1 MTENAKPGSIVDTTD
16 CFEAIS
22 TFKST
27 KNFLFL
33 IILLT
38 LLTLQAT
45 FWMNRFGCIDK
56 GSCQGD
62 DCASQ
67 SCQLLPQ
74 QDENADDA
82 TESLTPLPAET
93 VTDPVHQADDI
104 DENKIVEQ
112 AQQQIEQ
119 GAVQPDPEAE
129 TQPAQP
135 ETVAPESSISK
146 VELLKKLK
154 PKICCITLVIKLCN
168 CLLIFA
174 SVLYSLILLMSIKV
188 SITGRMGGITHISKA
203 FIFSL
208 YAIIFMLPWQ
218 QIFPGI
224 LIGAIYTPS
233 ELFNCWD
240 ITADTSVPMTVLFYL
255 RFTGLWLIVFL
266 MLFCAQLRSI
276 KWAKTILRRLGM
288 VY

>member
-38 LLTLQAT
+38 LLTLQAI

-56 GSCQGD
+56 DACQGD
-62 DCASQ
+62 ACASQ

-74 QDENADDA
+74 QDEN
-82 TESLTPLPAET
+82 T
-93 VTDPVHQADDI
+93 
-104 DENKIVEQ
+104 DENNIVEQ

-154 PKICCITLVIKLCN
+154 PKVCCITLVIKLCN